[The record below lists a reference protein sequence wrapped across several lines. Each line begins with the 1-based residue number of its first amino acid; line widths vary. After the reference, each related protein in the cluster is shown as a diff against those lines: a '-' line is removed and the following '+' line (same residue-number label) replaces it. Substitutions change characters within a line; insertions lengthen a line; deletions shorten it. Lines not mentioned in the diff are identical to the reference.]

1 MFQSKTWVYTTKG
14 MLDKISNLK
23 WRISDDF
30 LSYVPSDRNAIIMC
44 VYGNRYIHI
53 WVLQNLAR
61 NINWCIF
68 ELPEQHP
75 LQCYKTLRM
84 TPSGNKYVSYNI
96 ILEHQIWCHFEM
108 IDYVINS
115 LLHWTNLSL
124 FWGNCC
130 SSQHCNLI
138 KCRLS

>member
-23 WRISDDF
+23 RRISDDF
-30 LSYVPSDRNAIIMC
+30 FIICAKWHQYDMC
-44 VYGNRYIHI
+44 VYGHRYIHI

-68 ELPEQHP
+68 ELPVQHP